1 MGARQA
7 GKTVAM
13 SQRPKK
19 QKKQKKQKGKPDFSL
34 FFVF

>member
-13 SQRPKK
+13 SQRPTKKTKKK
-19 QKKQKKQKGKPDFSL
+19 QNKKKQKGKPDFSC
-34 FFVF
+34 